1 MSTNDGIERFGYK
14 QELRRTVGF
23 ADLVFY
29 GLIFMV
35 PIAPFGIFGT
45 AFQTAHGMVPL
56 AYLVA
61 LIALMF
67 TAWSYAKMSA
77 EFPMTGGVYN
87 YAGRAL
93 GAPAGFLSG
102 WMILLDYLLVPTLL
116 YVIASIAMANVV
128 PAIPVWIWLLVFIT
142 INTVV
147 NATGMRMTIT
157 VIRLFIVGELVV
169 LATFLIMGT
178 VAIVGGRA
186 EFSFDPMFDA
196 GEFSFG
202 LILAAASITVL
213 SFLGFDGIAL
223 LAEENRGRAKQ
234 LGRAMGLALLLAGA
248 LFIAQTWVASLLVA
262 DPDALINAD
271 PSQRPE
277 DQALL
282 DNAFYAAA
290 EVAGG
295 SFLFTVCALATAL
308 AWGIAD
314 TMVAQVASSRL
325 IYAMARD
332 RQLPRFL
339 SRVSVKYAVPT
350 NAILLAA
357 AISVV
362 LGLTVFEFVGAGPGI
377 FAALGLDLAGDAVGF
392 LVSIINFGA
401 ICSFLVLHV
410 AVMVHFLGR
419 HRGRARVPH
428 LLIPVGGLVVLG
440 SVAYFNSAPAQ
451 LTGLLWLGLGLVIL
465 IGLYVAGRKP
475 TLTRTLDEQGDTFP
489 LSSNKTV

>member
-1 MSTNDGIERFGYK
+1 MSTTDGIERFGYR

-45 AFQTAHGMVPL
+45 AFQISHGMVAL

-67 TAWSYAKMSA
+67 TAWSYARMSA

-87 YAGRAL
+87 YAGR
-93 GAPAGFLSG
+93 GISAPVGFLSG
-102 WMILLDYLLVPTLL
+102 WMILLDYLLLPILL
-116 YVIASIAMANVV
+116 YIIAAIAMASIV
-128 PAIPVWIWLLVFIT
+128 PAVPVWIWLLVFIAV
-142 INTVV
+142 NTVI
-147 NATGMRMTIT
+147 NATGMKMTIG
-157 VIRLFIVGELVV
+157 VIRLFIVGEMLV
-169 LATFLIMGT
+169 LALFLVLG
-178 VAIVGGRA
+178 VSAVLSGKA
-186 EFSFDPMFDA
+186 EFSFDPIFNP

-202 LILAAASITVL
+202 LVLGAASITVL

-234 LGRAMGLALLLAGA
+234 LGRAMALALMLAGL
-248 LFIAQTWVASLLVA
+248 LFIAQTWVAALLVP
-262 DPDALINAD
+262 DPEALINAD
-271 PSQRPE
+271 PSVRPA
-277 DQALL
+277 DQQLL
-282 DNAFYAAA
+282 DNAFYNSA

-295 SFLFTVCALATAL
+295 SFLFTTCALATAL

-339 SRVSVKYAVPT
+339 SKVSVRFAVPT
-350 NAILLAA
+350 NAIYLAA
-357 AISVV
+357 ALSLVV
-362 LGLTVFEFVGAGPGI
+362 GMTVFEFAGAGPGI
-377 FAALGLDLAGDAVGF
+377 FKLLGITATGNSVGF
-392 LVSIINFGA
+392 LTSIINFGA
-401 ICSFLVLHV
+401 ICSFLALHV
-410 AVMVHFLGR
+410 AVIWHFVFKKRSRRLFSDLVIPLCGLG
-419 HRGRARVPH
+419 
-428 LLIPVGGLVVLG
+428 VLG

-451 LTGLLWLGLGLVIL
+451 FTGLVWLGIGLIIL

-475 TLTRTLDEQGDTFP
+475 TLTRTLDEQGDSFHAAP
-489 LSSNKTV
+489 KRHA